1 MNNAEPQTL
10 KMEIDSNLSAD
21 HVMVIVQKMNDTSI
35 RCLNEVGG
43 EVQIERL
50 IEEMAELTVELCKRN
65 RKHNGSSPA
74 DIITEL
80 ADVHIMMSQ
89 ITLLYGADLVM
100 IEAER
105 KLDRLNERLD
115 NGTI

>member
-21 HVMVIVQKMNDTSI
+21 HVMTIVRKMNETSI
-35 RCLNEVGG
+35 RCLDEIGG

-65 RKHNGSSPA
+65 RKHNGNAPFN
-74 DIITEL
+74 IITEI
-80 ADVHIMMSQ
+80 ADVHIMMAQ

-100 IEAER
+100 IETER